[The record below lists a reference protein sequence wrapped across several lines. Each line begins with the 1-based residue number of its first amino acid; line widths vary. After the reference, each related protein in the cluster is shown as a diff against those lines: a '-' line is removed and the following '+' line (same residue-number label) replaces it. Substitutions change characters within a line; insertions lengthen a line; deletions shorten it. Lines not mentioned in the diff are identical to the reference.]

1 MTISAF
7 PLAEMVGDVMVESGG
22 CQVYPRSVRCRTR
35 C

>member
-7 PLAEMVGDVMVESGG
+7 PLAEMVGDVTVECAG
-22 CQVYPRSVRCRTR
+22 CQVYLRLGRCRIR